1 MNEIKLIVGKKKVLL
16 KTASC
21 WNELTE
27 KQYLEVIKIFPGI
40 SSPFPDSLLVM
51 MLDVHPEIF
60 KQLSP
65 VQKHYLE
72 KTFDFLKDKPDLSTL
87 MIESFKINKIE
98 YIGFQHTFSNTT
110 WEEFTFAD
118 QYFLLGK
125 YHHAI
130 AVLYREKRENYNF
143 QSDIR
148 VPFSVYGMPK
158 RIEAFQTLNP
168 LVIAGIVLNYAA
180 LRDKYLINKYKY
192 IFEGTQTSGNKNSSF
207 SWIDLHRNI
216 LSENFFEEKKLLKST
231 LHIVLHRL
239 NSVIEESRK
248 RKRK

>member
-1 MNEIKLIVGKKKVLL
+1 MNEINLIVGKKKVHL
-16 KTASC
+16 KTATS
-21 WNELTE
+21 WDELTE
-27 KQYLEVIKIFPGI
+27 KQYLDVIKIFPNI
-40 SSPFPDSLLVM
+40 PTPFPDTLFM
-51 MLDVHPEIF
+51 EMLDMRVEIF

-72 KTFDFLKDKPDLSTL
+72 KTFDFLKDKPNLSTL
-87 MIESFKINKIE
+87 MIESFTVNKIE
-98 YIGFQHTFSNTT
+98 YIGFQHNFSNTT

-125 YHHAI
+125 YYHAI
-130 AVLYREKRENYNF
+130 AVLYREKRNNYNF

-148 VPFSVYGMPK
+148 IPFFVYGMPK

-168 LVIAGIVLNYAA
+168 NIIAGIVLNYAA

-192 IFEGTQTSGNKNSSF
+192 IFESAQTSEKKNNSF

-216 LSENFFEEKKLLKST
+216 LSENFFEEKKLLHSN
-231 LHIVLHRL
+231 LHTVLHRL
-239 NSVIEESRK
+239 NAVIEENRK
-248 RKRK
+248 KKRR